1 MTQRPLRREERV
13 TLSRAPQGNQRRTKH
28 PTGGGGRDVLERPYT
43 VGGGG
48 VAPTNPPPPP
58 RASFEQGGGGGEGV
72 LDPKLGVP
80 KMA

>member
-1 MTQRPLRREERV
+1 MGGKKLCTKNGTTRFSRSKISFFPTMV
-13 TLSRAPQGNQRRTKH
+13 TLVRGQG
-28 PTGGGGRDVLERPYT
+28 GY
-43 VGGGG
+43 
-48 VAPTNPPPPP
+48 P

>member
-1 MTQRPLRREERV
+1 M
-13 TLSRAPQGNQRRTKH
+13 
-28 PTGGGGRDVLERPYT
+28 GGGRPQALG
-43 VGGGG
+43 VGGL
-48 VAPTNPPPPP
+48 P